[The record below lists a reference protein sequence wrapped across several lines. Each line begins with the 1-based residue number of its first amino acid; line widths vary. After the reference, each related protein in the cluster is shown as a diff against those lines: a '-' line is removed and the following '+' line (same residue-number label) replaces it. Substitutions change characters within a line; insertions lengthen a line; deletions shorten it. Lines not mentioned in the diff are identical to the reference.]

1 MRNKI
6 INCSRTCAL
15 LLLVPLSYY
24 SYYAKCR
31 PTTTDVARLVGIYI
45 YNISQ
50 HCTHFSLA
58 PHRNFCNRNSSWVLL
73 YSVHHCIMQ
82 LYVCVVVC
90 VCVGVWVCIIIAVL
104 LIVLWVS
111 HVCYAAWALLSCSLR
126 EIFIKNAKA
135 LTLIVTYFNALAILL
150 AFTSI
155 LALPGD
161 APRGAWPAS
170 TATVQGRQLISKSA

>member
-15 LLLVPLSYY
+15 LLLVPFSYY

-31 PTTTDVARLVGIYI
+31 PTTTEVASTARTFHLPPIEISVTAILVEFYCIP
-45 YNISQ
+45 STTAL
-50 HCTHFSLA
+50 CS
-58 PHRNFCNRNSSWVLL
+58 CMCVLWD
-73 YSVHHCIMQ
+73 
-82 LYVCVVVC
+82 
-90 VCVGVWVCIIIAVL
+90 CVGVRVCIIIAVL

-111 HVCYAAWALLSCSLR
+111 HVCYAAWALLSYSLR

-150 AFTSI
+150 AFTRI

-161 APRGAWPAS
+161 APRGRGCEDSNCSGAA
-170 TATVQGRQLISKSA
+170 AH